1 MKHLAVT
8 HHGAEPGSTR
18 DREEPDAVVVDSLT
32 KSYRQPKKGD
42 LLAVDHLSLTIRT
55 GETYAL
61 LGPNGA
67 GKSTTIEILEGHR
80 KPSAGTVT
88 VLGQN
93 PYKAPAHFR
102 SRIGI
107 VLQEATDMGT
117 LKVSEALR
125 DAAAF
130 YPNPRSVE
138 EVMSAVGVEE
148 KAGSLIKSLSGGQ
161 RRRVDVALG
170 IIGNPEL
177 LFLDEP
183 TTGFDP
189 AARRRFWDLIR
200 GLGNDGTTIV
210 LTTHYLD
217 EAQHLSD
224 RLGIIASGKL
234 IASGTA
240 DTVGGPDLRIPRVRW
255 TDDTGRHEEATT
267 SPGALVHQL
276 TDGGTREP
284 TDLEVIRP
292 SLEDVYLELLR
303 RHDADTTLK
312 PVTEPV
318 ATREGAQA

>member
-1 MKHLAVT
+1 MKQPAAT
-8 HHGAEPGSTR
+8 SRTETPGSA
-18 DREEPDAVVVDSLT
+18 PPPAPASAVVVDSLT
-32 KSYRQPKKGD
+32 KSYRQPKTAD
-42 LLAVDHLSLTIRT
+42 LLAVDGVSLTIGT

-80 KPSAGTVT
+80 KPTSGRIT

-93 PYKAPAHFR
+93 PYKAPAQFR

-117 LKVSEALR
+117 LKVSEALK

-130 YPNPRSVE
+130 YPNPRPVD
-138 EVMSAVGVEE
+138 EVMSAVGIEDR
-148 KAGSLIKSLSGGQ
+148 AGALIKSLSGGQ

-170 IIGNPEL
+170 MIGNPEL

-200 GLGNDGTTIV
+200 SLGDAGTTIV

-217 EAQHLSD
+217 EAQQLSH
-224 RLGIIASGKL
+224 RLGIIASGRI
-234 IASGTA
+234 IAAGTA
-240 DTVGGPDLRIPRVRW
+240 DTVGGPDLRTPRVRW
-255 TDDTGRHEEATT
+255 TDDAGSHEELTT
-267 SPGALVHQL
+267 SPGALIHRL

-284 TDLEVIRP
+284 ADLEVIRP

-303 RHDADTTLK
+303 QHDDAAAAAAI
-312 PVTEPV
+312 P
-318 ATREGAQA
+318 EGVHA

>member
-1 MKHLAVT
+1 MNQQAAT
-8 HHGAEPGSTR
+8 GRTATPGLTNDPAPAS
-18 DREEPDAVVVDSLT
+18 AVVVDSLR
-32 KSYRQPKKGD
+32 KSYRQPKKAD
-42 LLAVDHLSLTIRT
+42 LVAVDHLSLTIGT

-80 KPSAGTVT
+80 KPTSGTVT
-88 VLGQN
+88 VLGHN
-93 PYKAPAHFR
+93 PYKAPALFR

-117 LKVSEALR
+117 LKVFEALK

-130 YPNPRSVE
+130 YPNPRSVD
-138 EVMSAVGVEE
+138 EVMSAVGIED

-170 IIGNPEL
+170 MVGNPEL

-200 GLGNDGTTIV
+200 GLGDAGTTIV

-217 EAQHLSD
+217 EAQQLSD
-224 RLGIIASGKL
+224 RLGIIASGRI

-240 DTVGGPDLRIPRVRW
+240 DTVGGPALRTPRVRW
-255 TDDTGRHEEATT
+255 TDESGPHEEPTT
-267 SPGALVHQL
+267 APGALVHQL
-276 TDGGTREP
+276 TEGGTREP
-284 TDLEVIRP
+284 TGLEVIRP

-303 RHDADTTLK
+303 QHDADAA
-312 PVTEPV
+312 PAGIP
-318 ATREGAQA
+318 EGVQA

>member
-1 MKHLAVT
+1 MKQSTASSRT
-8 HHGAEPGSTR
+8 ETPGSSPPT
-18 DREEPDAVVVDSLT
+18 DPASAVVVDSLT

-42 LLAVDHLSLTIRT
+42 LVAVDKLSLTIET

-80 KPSAGTVT
+80 KPTSGTVT

-93 PYKAPAHFR
+93 PYKAPALFR

-117 LKVSEALR
+117 LKVAEALK
-125 DAAAF
+125 DAAAL
-130 YPNPRSVE
+130 YPNPRRVD
-138 EVMSAVGVEE
+138 EVMVAVGIEE
-148 KAGSLIKSLSGGQ
+148 KAGALIKSLSGGQ

-170 IIGNPEL
+170 MIGNPEL

-200 GLGNDGTTIV
+200 GLGKDGTTIV

-224 RLGIIASGKL
+224 RLGIIASGRV
-234 IASGTA
+234 IATGTA
-240 DTVGGPDLRIPRVRW
+240 DSVGGPDLRIPRVRW
-255 TDDTGRHEEATT
+255 RDDDGQHEKATT
-267 SPGALVHQL
+267 SPGALIHQL
-276 TDGGTREP
+276 TEGGSWEP

-303 RHDADTTLK
+303 QHDADT
-312 PVTEPV
+312 VTTTTADPL
-318 ATREGAQA
+318 TSPEGVQA